1 MGSVV
6 LGIIFF
12 VIWLAAASQ
21 NAQKK
26 RAEEMRKRMN
36 MGLPQ
41 HSAESGLPEQKPA
54 VKHKDPLCQ
63 MGQVAPVNGSTEGE
77 SNYRPAQTASG
88 KPVSAN
94 ASESCEN
101 MLAEETFCSRKAGQK
116 ALLWR
121 RFLASL
127 RVFDKK
133 VL

>member
-77 SNYRPAQTASG
+77 SNYRPAQTASR

-94 ASESCEN
+94 APESCEN
-101 MLAEETFCSRKAGQK
+101 MLAEETFLQQESWAKGIIMAEILVK
-116 ALLWR
+116 PK
-121 RFLASL
+121 SL
-127 RVFDKK
+127 R
-133 VL
+133 

>member
-63 MGQVAPVNGSTEGE
+63 MGQVAPANGSTEGE
-77 SNYRPAQTASG
+77 SNYRPAQTASR

-94 ASESCEN
+94 VPESCEN
-101 MLAEETFCSRKAGQK
+101 MLAEETFLQQESWAKGIIMAEILGK
-116 ALLWR
+116 PK
-121 RFLASL
+121 SL
-127 RVFDKK
+127 R
-133 VL
+133 

>member
-41 HSAESGLPEQKPA
+41 HPVKSDLPEQKPA

-94 ASESCEN
+94 APESCES
-101 MLAEETFCSRKAGQK
+101 MLAEETFLQQESWAKGIIMAEILGK
-116 ALLWR
+116 PK
-121 RFLASL
+121 SL
-127 RVFDKK
+127 R
-133 VL
+133 